1 MVLDALAL
9 NLLFLREC
17 VWGGTGAA
25 ALFPLLDMAAAVYT
39 QMSSFDDI
47 HVDAYEHLL
56 CGM

>member
-1 MVLDALAL
+1 M
-9 NLLFLREC
+9 LFRSE
-17 VWGGTGAA
+17 GTGAA

-56 CGM
+56 